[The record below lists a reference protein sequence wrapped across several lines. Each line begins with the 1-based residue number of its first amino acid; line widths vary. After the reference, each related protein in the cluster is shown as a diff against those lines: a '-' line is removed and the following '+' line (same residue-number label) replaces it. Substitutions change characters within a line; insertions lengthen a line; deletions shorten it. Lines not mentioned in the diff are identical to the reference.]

1 MVTFEVPF
9 VPVAQPRQRHAT
21 RRTRNGKTFM
31 VNYVPKDDPVHSFK
45 AAVAIMCRQQMAA
58 PLQGPVR
65 VKVDF
70 VFPRTA
76 NLVFKKKPM
85 VRQWK
90 DTKPDLDNLLKSTWD
105 ALKGIAWLD
114 DSQICESSERKIYAA
129 GDEGAKAIISIEAIT
144 TNP

>member
-9 VPVAQPRQRHAT
+9 VPVAQPRQRHAA
-21 RRTRNGKTFM
+21 RRTKAGKTFM
-31 VNYVPKDDPVHSFK
+31 VNYTPKDDPVNSFK
-45 AAVAIMCRQQMAA
+45 AAVALLCRQHIQS
-58 PLQGPVR
+58 PIQGPVR
-65 VKVDF
+65 VSVDF

-129 GDEGAKAIISIEAIT
+129 GDETAKAIISIEAIT